1 MLEHAPHPLLPAQ
14 TPDALLR
21 LVADAVPAL
30 LAYYRIDTLTCLFA
44 NQRYAE
50 YNGWTTDT
58 ILGKTVRE
66 AIGEQAWLTIE
77 PHVRT
82 VQGGQAVRYVR
93 EQQLPDGKRLVI
105 DVSLTPHFA
114 EGGQQVGAFV
124 LINDITEPWRAEQT
138 VRDSETRMRKFAE
151 ATSEGI
157 VFHRNGFITDVNSA
171 LLALTG
177 YTAPEMLGR
186 QTIEFVP
193 EDCRAEAVE
202 HIRSLDETPYESAIL
217 HKDGHTIAVEFAPKS
232 LPYEGQIHRVVAVR
246 DITARKLAQQ
256 RIEFLALHDPLTQL
270 PNRQY
275 LNEFL
280 PRTLT
285 LAKRQG
291 TSTALLFIDL
301 DGFKSINDSFGHQ
314 TGDQLLCETARRL
327 RSTVRESDL
336 VARLGGDEFLVVLCQ
351 IEQAGDAVLVAE
363 SLLASMQSPVLVGDK
378 AVSVLPSI
386 GISLYPQ
393 NADSVDELISQA
405 DTAMYRAKEGG
416 GNRYHLHGSTQCM
429 E

>member
-1 MLEHAPHPLLPAQ
+1 MQETTPHPLLPAQ

-50 YNGWTTDT
+50 YNGWTTDS
-58 ILGKTVRE
+58 IRGKTVRE
-66 AIGEQAWLTIE
+66 AIGEQAWHTIE

-82 VQGGQAVRYVR
+82 VQGGQPVRYVR
-93 EQQLPDGKRLVI
+93 DQHLPDGKKRII

-124 LINDITEPWRAEQT
+124 LINDITEQWRAEQA

-157 VFHRNGFITDVNSA
+157 AFHKNGVITDVNSA
-171 LLALTG
+171 LLDLTG
-177 YTAPEMLGR
+177 YSAPEMLGR
-186 QTIEFVP
+186 QTIDFVP
-193 EDCRAEAVE
+193 EDCRAEVVE

-217 HKDGHTIAVEFAPKS
+217 HKDGHTVAVEYAPKS

-246 DITARKLAQQ
+246 DITARKQAQQ

-280 PRTLT
+280 PRTLR

-291 TSTALLFIDL
+291 VSTALLFIDL
-301 DGFKSINDSFGHQ
+301 DGFKSVNDRFGHLA
-314 TGDQLLCETARRL
+314 GDQLLCETARRL

-336 VARLGGDEFLVVLCQ
+336 VVRLGGDEFLVVLCQ
-351 IEQAGDAVLVAE
+351 IERASDAVQVAE
-363 SLLASMQSPVLVGDK
+363 NLLSSMQPPVLVDDK

-386 GISLYPQ
+386 GISLYPKH
-393 NADSVDELISQA
+393 AGSVDDLISQA
-405 DTAMYRAKEGG
+405 DTAMYRAKDGG
-416 GNRYHLHGSTQCM
+416 GNRYHLYGTCA
-429 E
+429 